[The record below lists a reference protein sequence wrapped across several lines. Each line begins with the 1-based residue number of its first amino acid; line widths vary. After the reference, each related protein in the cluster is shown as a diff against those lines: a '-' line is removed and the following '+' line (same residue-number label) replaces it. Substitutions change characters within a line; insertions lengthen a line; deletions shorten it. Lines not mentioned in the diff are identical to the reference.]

1 VSETTTFNCPWC
13 DYSHANLENSLR
25 IHVQKTHQRSSQELF
40 DALFCLSGR
49 PTCKCGCGTV
59 PKFFGLGRGYG
70 EWIRGHVS
78 RVTNNWGHNEKALE
92 KSHATCNEKRARGEM
107 PAWNKGLSVET
118 DSRVEAYG
126 QKVATS
132 FTLDKKLE
140 YSERLTRNRLDGT
153 VPTLRGADHPQ
164 WKGGLSSIN
173 NLAHSLLYKA
183 WIFPKM
189 KAGNFTCSSC
199 GSKEDICIHHSER
212 RFSDIL
218 REAARIVGYDG
229 IVHDA
234 DFEKKSEVARM
245 AVSIHL
251 DDDVP
256 GVVLCH
262 ECHALEHERLGEV
275 SEAAIIRS
283 SAT

>member
-1 VSETTTFNCPWC
+1 
-13 DYSHANLENSLR
+13 
-25 IHVQKTHQRSSQELF
+25 
-40 DALFCLSGR
+40 
-49 PTCKCGCGTV
+49 
-59 PKFFGLGRGYG
+59 
-70 EWIRGHVS
+70 
-78 RVTNNWGHNEKALE
+78 
-92 KSHATCNEKRARGEM
+92 
-107 PAWNKGLSVET
+107 
-118 DSRVEAYG
+118 
-126 QKVATS
+126 
-132 FTLDKKLE
+132 
-140 YSERLTRNRLDGT
+140 
-153 VPTLRGADHPQ
+153 
-164 WKGGLSSIN
+164 
-173 NLAHSLLYKA
+173 
-183 WIFPKM
+183 M

-256 GVVLCH
+256 GVVLCR